1 MVIHLNYKTLLKL
14 EYGYAENNLL
24 DYLESKVYLIK
35 IGYSFAELFEV
46 EYKRLKMEDEVN
58 GI

>member
-1 MVIHLNYKTLLKL
+1 MVIQLNYKTLLKL
-14 EYGYAENNLL
+14 EYGYTENNLL

-35 IGYSFAELFEV
+35 IGYTFSELFAV
-46 EYKRLKMEDEVN
+46 EYKRLKMEDEKN

>member
-1 MVIHLNYKTLLKL
+1 MNYKTILKL
-14 EYGYAENNLL
+14 EYGYTENNLL
-24 DYLESKVYLIK
+24 DYLESRLYLMK

>member
-1 MVIHLNYKTLLKL
+1 MNYKTLLKL
-14 EYGYAENNLL
+14 EYGYTENNLL
-24 DYLESKVYLIK
+24 DYLESRLYLMK

-46 EYKRLKMEDEVN
+46 EYKRLKMKDEVN

>member
-1 MVIHLNYKTLLKL
+1 MNYKTLLKL
-14 EYGYAENNLL
+14 EYGYTENTLL
-24 DYLESKVYLIK
+24 DYLESKVYLMK

-46 EYKRLKMEDEVN
+46 EYKRLKMEEDKY

>member
-1 MVIHLNYKTLLKL
+1 MNYKTLLKL
-14 EYGYAENNLL
+14 DYTYTENQLFDVIEKYKWLFKCN
-24 DYLESKVYLIK
+24 
-35 IGYSFAELFEV
+35 YSVDEIFEV

>member
-1 MVIHLNYKTLLKL
+1 MNYKTLLKL
-14 EYGYAENNLL
+14 EYGYTENNLL

-35 IGYSFAELFEV
+35 IGYTFSELFAV
-46 EYKRLKMEDEVN
+46 EYKRLKMEDEKN